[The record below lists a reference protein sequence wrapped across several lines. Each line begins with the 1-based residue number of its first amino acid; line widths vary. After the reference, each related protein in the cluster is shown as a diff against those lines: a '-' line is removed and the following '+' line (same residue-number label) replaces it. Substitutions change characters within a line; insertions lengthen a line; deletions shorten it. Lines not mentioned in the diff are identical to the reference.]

1 MLKGDIGSP
10 EEATKEDEGLRGAKG
25 EGMTKASRSE
35 CYDKQMSRCHSRF
48 VDNMI
53 INNVCNVTDY
63 ACFYSSPLVIFIR
76 ARSWLIMPVFI
87 RARSWLI
94 MPVCKLA
101 MRRVTEYERIYLH
114 ITDQ

>member
-1 MLKGDIGSP
+1 MCLLVLRIRHDGKSETMLKGDIGSP

-63 ACFYSSPLVIFIR
+63 ACFYSSPLVTNYACFY
-76 ARSWLIMPVFI
+76 S
-87 RARSWLI
+87 
-94 MPVCKLA
+94 
-101 MRRVTEYERIYLH
+101 
-114 ITDQ
+114 